1 MKTGKT
7 MLRFN
12 TILILFLLNHCASA
26 LDDFNLDRVG
36 NALFSPII
44 NDVEIRGDYA
54 YCAESYGLSVWDI
67 SDPEDL
73 FKVSYCRIP
82 GGPTRLCINGDYAYA
97 SVIGRGVVVVDISD
111 LESPDVINLVE
122 VDIIR
127 VFLDHPL
134 PHISTHDGLLYI
146 CGGLAGFYIASLEN
160 PTEPEIIAHYHYG
173 GYLNFH
179 TEILC
184 TENAAYLLSNDLYVL
199 NIDDP
204 ANVEI
209 LNTIDVRVGLDMVID
224 ESRLGIV
231 NGRDVSFISL
241 DNPFEPELV
250 SVFEG
255 HSARAVEING
265 DYAYGDQRGYFR
277 VYNISDLAEPEFT
290 SEIRGIVGGES
301 ITYRDGIIF
310 GAASGNGIMAISVE
324 DPENPALLNDPLPWH
339 VIKEFIVADSLAY
352 VLDAG
357 LGILQI
363 LDIANPDDPA
373 IIGEF
378 DEVGTGYQTIDILNE
393 YVYYLNRNGTYII
406 DVSDPTE
413 PELAGRVRY
422 PHQVLFNK
430 TEIIDGYI
438 FVTGSYPLNGRT
450 KSLLVWDISD
460 PLNPELTFS
469 AENGGGYGLTYHA
482 DNYLYQTNNRPD
494 EMLIYSLGDPAE
506 PELVAHWED
515 WQGGPFFVYNS
526 ILYISMGNRFYMY
539 SVEDPSEPEN
549 LGSVEFHYQMV
560 SATVEGEIAYL
571 VGYNFT
577 GVICLSLEDPYNPE
591 IVGYYNTPGNI
602 QKVIPHNEHIFASS
616 VIELGI
622 YQLNYEI
629 GDNADFMITLGE
641 GWNLISSPFTPENCN
656 MESIFGRLAARENVI
671 IVKDYLG
678 RFYLPGRYNNI
689 PFWDVNQGYQIKMN
703 QADRLWITGEEVAVD
718 RAIPLPEGWS
728 MAAYF
733 PESDI
738 PAPIAFERIE
748 EALIL
753 AKDNLGNFYNPEWDY
768 SNMGEL
774 SRGKGYQVKTS
785 EEVELVWNVEEDE
798 IQASQSV
805 VLPNPSHFVSI
816 GPTDRNM
823 SVLILDS
830 CVSISSLEV
839 GAFNKAGS
847 CFGSARLTGEGPW
860 GFAIW
865 GNDSTSE
872 YIDGFKEGEAI
883 EFRYWDGNSEGV
895 LDWEFIEGEA
905 IYSTNSLVIAT
916 RTDINGLPSK
926 FKLYPAFPN
935 PFNSVVQ
942 LSYSIP
948 RNGHVSLKVFDISGR
963 LINTLI
969 NQSQSVGNH
978 VIQWNAESLT
988 SGIYLAKMD
997 ASGETHIQKLTLLK

>member
-1 MKTGKT
+1 

-393 YVYYLNRNGTYII
+393 YVTVVP
-406 DVSDPTE
+406 VS
-413 PELAGRVRY
+413 
-422 PHQVLFNK
+422 
-430 TEIIDGYI
+430 
-438 FVTGSYPLNGRT
+438 
-450 KSLLVWDISD
+450 
-460 PLNPELTFS
+460 
-469 AENGGGYGLTYHA
+469 
-482 DNYLYQTNNRPD
+482 
-494 EMLIYSLGDPAE
+494 
-506 PELVAHWED
+506 
-515 WQGGPFFVYNS
+515 
-526 ILYISMGNRFYMY
+526 
-539 SVEDPSEPEN
+539 
-549 LGSVEFHYQMV
+549 
-560 SATVEGEIAYL
+560 
-571 VGYNFT
+571 
-577 GVICLSLEDPYNPE
+577 
-591 IVGYYNTPGNI
+591 
-602 QKVIPHNEHIFASS
+602 
-616 VIELGI
+616 
-622 YQLNYEI
+622 
-629 GDNADFMITLGE
+629 
-641 GWNLISSPFTPENCN
+641 
-656 MESIFGRLAARENVI
+656 
-671 IVKDYLG
+671 
-678 RFYLPGRYNNI
+678 
-689 PFWDVNQGYQIKMN
+689 
-703 QADRLWITGEEVAVD
+703 
-718 RAIPLPEGWS
+718 
-728 MAAYF
+728 
-733 PESDI
+733 
-738 PAPIAFERIE
+738 
-748 EALIL
+748 
-753 AKDNLGNFYNPEWDY
+753 
-768 SNMGEL
+768 
-774 SRGKGYQVKTS
+774 
-785 EEVELVWNVEEDE
+785 
-798 IQASQSV
+798 
-805 VLPNPSHFVSI
+805 
-816 GPTDRNM
+816 
-823 SVLILDS
+823 
-830 CVSISSLEV
+830 
-839 GAFNKAGS
+839 
-847 CFGSARLTGEGPW
+847 
-860 GFAIW
+860 
-865 GNDSTSE
+865 
-872 YIDGFKEGEAI
+872 
-883 EFRYWDGNSEGV
+883 
-895 LDWEFIEGEA
+895 
-905 IYSTNSLVIAT
+905 
-916 RTDINGLPSK
+916 
-926 FKLYPAFPN
+926 
-935 PFNSVVQ
+935 
-942 LSYSIP
+942 
-948 RNGHVSLKVFDISGR
+948 
-963 LINTLI
+963 
-969 NQSQSVGNH
+969 
-978 VIQWNAESLT
+978 
-988 SGIYLAKMD
+988 
-997 ASGETHIQKLTLLK
+997 